1 MRKSNPEYWDY
12 RTPRTAEEYI
22 KNNIRRDRRKRDRM
36 VILIKRLCLAL
47 AILFIWAVPL
57 VIVAH

>member
-12 RTPRTAEEYI
+12 RNPRTAEEYI
-22 KNNIRRDRRKRDRM
+22 KNNHRRDQRKYDRM
-36 VILIKRLCLAL
+36 VVLIKRLCLAL
-47 AILFIWAVPL
+47 AVLFIWVASL